1 MKRFFKVTEFQSHI
15 SQPFDIV
22 MNNLRNN
29 CFNVA
34 KVSCV
39 STMSMKE
46 NCRRIKF
53 CISME
58 HISQTLGR
66 QYI

>member
-1 MKRFFKVTEFQSHI
+1 MKRFFKIIEFQ

-22 MNNLRNN
+22 MNKLRNN
-29 CFNVA
+29 SFIVA

-46 NCRRIKF
+46 NCKRIKF

-58 HISQTLGR
+58 HISQTLDR

>member
-1 MKRFFKVTEFQSHI
+1 MKRFFKIIEFQ

-22 MNNLRNN
+22 MNKLRNN
-29 CFNVA
+29 SFIVA
-34 KVSCV
+34 KVSYV
-39 STMSMKE
+39 FTMSMKE
-46 NCRRIKF
+46 NCKRIKF

-58 HISQTLGR
+58 HISQTLDR